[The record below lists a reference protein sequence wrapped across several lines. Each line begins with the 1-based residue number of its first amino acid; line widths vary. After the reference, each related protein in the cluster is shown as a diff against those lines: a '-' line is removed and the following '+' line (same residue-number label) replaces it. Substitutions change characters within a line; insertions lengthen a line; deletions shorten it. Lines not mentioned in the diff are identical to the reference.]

1 MSDDFGTVN
10 VKRGDRAREIEV
22 LRQHYRTHRDALVRM
37 VPDAP
42 TEQLAAEYQRLIASI
57 DGSLRKLDELEGKG
71 TASGTVAVPAP
82 AFAETQRMGTAPGNR
97 PLVSSG
103 VSSKPV
109 TDHGIGSYDGPADR
123 PSNNSS
129 RVLLMLVIAVAVLG
143 IIGWLIWRASSE
155 KKSTAPQ
162 MIEQPPSTT
171 SPDTATTSAIT
182 PAPVAPAPT
191 ASIRIAPEVADYGT
205 IRKGTRAVRQF
216 EITNMSSTPLTITVA
231 RSTCRC
237 LYYEYDAKAKLAPKA
252 KEALTV
258 TVDGARA
265 KAGALNES
273 IAVSSKDDPNATG
286 TIGVRAVIK

>member
-1 MSDDFGTVN
+1 MSDDFGTVS

-22 LRQHYRTHRDALVRM
+22 LRQHYRTHRETLVRM

-42 TEQLAAEYQRLIASI
+42 TEQLAAEYQRLVASI
-57 DGSLRKLDELEGKG
+57 DASLRKLDELEGKG
-71 TASGTVAVPAP
+71 TASGTVAVPNP
-82 AFAETQRMGTAPGNR
+82 SYNETQRMGTAPGNR
-97 PLVSSG
+97 PLVSQG
-103 VSSKPV
+103 MSSEPV
-109 TDHGIGSYDGPADR
+109 TDHGIANYDVPVDR
-123 PSNNSS
+123 PSNNGS
-129 RVLLMLVIAVAVLG
+129 RMLLMMLIAVAVLG
-143 IIGWLIWRASSE
+143 VIGWLIWRASSD
-155 KKSTAPQ
+155 KKTTTPQ
-162 MIEQPPSTT
+162 VIEQPPSTT
-171 SPDTATTSAIT
+171 SPDTVSTAASTI
-182 PAPVAPAPT
+182 APVAA
-191 ASIRIAPEVADYGT
+191 ASIHIAPEVADYGT

-237 LYYEYDAKAKLAPKA
+237 LYYEYDTKVKLAPKA

>member
-1 MSDDFGTVN
+1 MSDDFGTVS

-22 LRQHYRTHRDALVRM
+22 LRQHYRTHRETLVRM

-42 TEQLAAEYQRLIASI
+42 TEQLAGEYQRLVASI

-71 TASGTVAVPAP
+71 TASGTVAVPSP
-82 AFAETQRMGTAPGNR
+82 SFNETQRMGTAPGNR
-97 PLVSSG
+97 PLVPQGGSSE
-103 VSSKPV
+103 PV
-109 TDHGIGSYDGPADR
+109 TDHGIANYDVPTDR
-123 PSNNSS
+123 PSNNGS
-129 RVLLMLVIAVAVLG
+129 RMLLMMLIAVAVLG
-143 IIGWLIWRASSE
+143 VIGWLIWRASSD
-155 KKSTAPQ
+155 KKTTTPQ
-162 MIEQPPSTT
+162 VIEQPPSTT
-171 SPDTATTSAIT
+171 SPDTTATV
-182 PAPVAPAPT
+182 APVAAT

-216 EITNMSSTPLTITVA
+216 EITNTSSTPLSITVA

-237 LYYEYDAKAKLAPKA
+237 LYYEYDTKAKLAPKA

-265 KAGALNES
+265 KAGALNER